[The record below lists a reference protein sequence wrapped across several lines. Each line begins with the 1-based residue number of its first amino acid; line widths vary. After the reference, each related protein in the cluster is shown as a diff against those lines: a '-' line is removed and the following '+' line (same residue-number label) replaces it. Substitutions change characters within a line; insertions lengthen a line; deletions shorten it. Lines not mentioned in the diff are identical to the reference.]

1 MKIPWRRKWQP
12 SPVFLPGEFHGQSSL
27 AGYSPWGRKELDTT
41 ERLTHTHV
49 NRYLL
54 NNISSV
60 LHTTADTIRQE
71 EGEEQRM
78 SNAMYSFCCY
88 FLSED
93 YVLGAVFKFL
103 VSRDKSTTL
112 GLKLKQFSRKDKTPI
127 REINAVTGVSKEPKP
142 AAPRNLTEA
151 TRQHL
156 CWNLRSE

>member
-1 MKIPWRRKWQP
+1 M
-12 SPVFLPGEFHGQSSL
+12 
-27 AGYSPWGRKELDTT
+27 T

-71 EGEEQRM
+71 EGGEQKM
-78 SNAMYSFCCY
+78 SNAMYLFCCY
-88 FLSED
+88 FLSKD

-127 REINAVTGVSKEPKP
+127 REINAVTEVSK
-142 AAPRNLTEA
+142 
-151 TRQHL
+151 
-156 CWNLRSE
+156 